1 MANRYNRHY
10 AVGMWANGSK
20 ITNIQYPSDTKQAW
34 QGDCPARNT
43 IHMFVKLEDGTVLR
57 DDELVLD
64 RKKWEALQ
72 DMEKFISD
80 ISEGVA

>member
-1 MANRYNRHY
+1 
-10 AVGMWANGSK
+10 
-20 ITNIQYPSDTKQAW
+20 
-34 QGDCPARNT
+34 
-43 IHMFVKLEDGTVLR
+43 MFVKLEDGTVLR

>member
-1 MANRYNRHY
+1 
-10 AVGMWANGSK
+10 MWANGSK
-20 ITNIQYPSDTKQAW
+20 ITNIQYPNDTKQAW
-34 QGDCPARNT
+34 QGECPARNT

-57 DDELVLD
+57 DDELILD